1 MDPRT
6 IGQLISGFGAKVL
19 VAGLAVWCAV
29 EAISYI
35 GTLFGSINQAFGG

>member
-19 VAGLAVWCAV
+19 VAGVALWFGMEV
-29 EAISYI
+29 IGYI
-35 GTLFGSINQAFGG
+35 AEAFGQINNAFGK

>member
-19 VAGLAVWCAV
+19 VAGVALWFGI
-29 EAISYI
+29 ELITYI
-35 GTLFGSINQAFGG
+35 GTLFAPIATAFGG

>member
-19 VAGLAVWCAV
+19 AVGLAIWCAV
-29 EAISYI
+29 EVI
-35 GTLFGSINQAFGG
+35 GYVADVFGQINNAFGN

>member
-19 VAGLAVWCAV
+19 VAGVALWFGI
-29 EAISYI
+29 ELIGYI
-35 GTLFGSINQAFGG
+35 AEVFAQINNAFGK

>member
-19 VAGLAVWCAV
+19 VAGVALWCAV

-35 GTLFGSINQAFGG
+35 TTAFAQVNAAFGG